1 MKKDFY
7 IPGLIAI
14 GVWFAV
20 VGVFGVWEYSILKA
34 EMVLNQKLLSHDR
47 IVKEQAP
54 FAGGKLTYVVEMLV
68 WTSIVLILGYVW
80 SRALFPH
87 RNLLER
93 VVFSFVFGIFV
104 MPLSIFIPFTFITVA
119 TVFST
124 LTGAQAPA
132 FIGPTLTSIVGLFVN
147 GEEQIY
153 EFANVFIFLA
163 LGLVVLAFMSGK
175 KSEKGNMMPSAMN
188 YRQ

>member
-7 IPGLIAI
+7 IPILIAI

-20 VGVFGVWEYSILKA
+20 VGVFGVWEYNILKA

-47 IVKEQAP
+47 IVQEQAP
-54 FAGGKLTYVVEMLV
+54 FAGGKLTYVVEMLA

-80 SRALFPH
+80 TSALFPH

-93 VVFSFVFGIFV
+93 VVFSFVLGIFV

-132 FIGPTLTSIVGLFVN
+132 FIGPTLNSIVGVFVN

-153 EFANVFIFLA
+153 EFANVFVFLVI
-163 LGLVVLAFMSGK
+163 GLIVLAFMPGK
-175 KSEKGNMMPSAMN
+175 KPEEERMMPTA
-188 YRQ
+188 